1 MSGAVLAK
9 AVMRP
14 FLVIADT
21 SGFLFDFRPWYN
33 KLFGISIS
41 TAAAVSS
48 AAGVLWIRPVA
59 HHKRRLCV
67 VVEAHTG
74 WMRCGHS
81 VCGLFHYC
89 FRVGCLLWVRGL
101 LPHTC
106 VFLFWQRAAELH
118 VPALL

>member
-48 AAGVLWIRPVA
+48 AAGVLWICRVA
-59 HHKRRLCV
+59 HHNRHLCGRGG
-67 VVEAHTG
+67 TQ
-74 WMRCGHS
+74 
-81 VCGLFHYC
+81 
-89 FRVGCLLWVRGL
+89 VGCAVDTLFVAFFIIASVLGVYFGYAVYF
-101 LPHTC
+101 HTRVC
-106 VFLFWQRAAELH
+106 CLFWQRAAELQRAC
-118 VPALL
+118 AL